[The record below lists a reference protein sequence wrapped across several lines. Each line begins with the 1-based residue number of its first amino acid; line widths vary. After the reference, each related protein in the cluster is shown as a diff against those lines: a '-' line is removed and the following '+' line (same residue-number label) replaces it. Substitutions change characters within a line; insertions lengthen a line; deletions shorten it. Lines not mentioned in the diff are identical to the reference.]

1 MAKKGVAKIIGNQ
14 SPMVG
19 EKQIYRIE
27 SWYPDTPLIERNPQ
41 NVTWELFKKR
51 KNGIFTTTNIK
62 KKGIGE
68 FTFGEIAQKHTYLL
82 EAYLYVPEG
91 KGIIINPQ
99 PSKIPKINKV
109 ELFYLNGNKG
119 QVFSFTEKFIAKA
132 YCVNL
137 EGKELKFTLWE
148 DDEKGNGHSEKN
160 LIVETKKAKVDS
172 KGVAK
177 VDFQLTKALIQKAQ
191 SGEVD
196 ARELEFYVTVEYYAH
211 KKHATENIHIKNPE
225 IKKETPKRPQGSKI
239 SKAPNSPAS
248 KKGESKKVEKGILDS
263 VEESLRKIAD
273 FFSRGETRGKASKD
287 KKPTENKPQSNKTV
301 GVNVKEKKESTECF
315 CKKKENRFYW
325 SDKLTCKERKKVLEV
340 CSELW
345 GEENKSVKASE
356 LMSIIHLESAGT
368 FSPSADNRRGYS
380 GLIQFS
386 DVSAKSLG
394 TTRSELKKMSFVEQ
408 MDYVKRYFER
418 KKDLLNTMMDLYLL
432 VMKPSAVGQGKNK
445 DYAIF
450 DESVSVPDGD
460 GSNTSATERMKNI
473 NKEPWVTKYGYS
485 SNPSFMLE
493 TGEKK
498 KRKKWVYTKQQYED
512 RAGFEGG
519 KTYIW
524 EVEKVLREEHYDEG
538 KLNVF
543 NGVCEENKEKKE
555 EKKTTTDERAPWMK
569 YAVGELKSYG
579 GIRQNESPLKEKISK
594 YFDLSSLPSG
604 NYSTYWCASF
614 VNWCFEQTKDYK
626 ETNSMTNVAA
636 FDWLP
641 PEQAKLKR
649 KDIDGW
655 KKGELIDSIEDVF
668 YGAVIV
674 FSHSH
679 VAFVMGETEDG
690 KSLIYIGGNQ
700 SDGQRG
706 DGPGK
711 RTISTNPILKSKFG
725 KTFWLI
731 KPKGYSVSENEK
743 KLDKLTTNGKELD
756 KSSTR

>member
-1 MAKKGVAKIIGNQ
+1 MAKKGVAKITGNQ

-19 EKQIYRIE
+19 EKQIYSIE

-82 EAYLYVPEG
+82 EAYLYAPEG

-148 DDEKGNGHSEKN
+148 DDEKGSGHSEKN

-191 SGEVD
+191 SGEAD

-225 IKKETPKRPQGSKI
+225 VKKKAPKSPQNSKI

-248 KKGESKKVEKGILDS
+248 KKGESKKEEKGILDS
-263 VEESLRKIAD
+263 VEESLRKIANLFD
-273 FFSRGETRGKASKD
+273 WGETRGKASKD
-287 KKPTENKPQSNKTV
+287 KKSAENKPQSNKTV
-301 GVNVKEKKESTECF
+301 VVNVEEKKESTECF
-315 CKKKENRFYW
+315 CKKKENQFYW

-356 LMSIIHLESAGT
+356 LMSIIHLESAET

-386 DVSAKSLG
+386 DASAKSLG

-460 GSNTSATERMKNI
+460 GSNTSAAERMKNI

-519 KTYIW
+519 KTYI
-524 EVEKVLREEHYDEG
+524 
-538 KLNVF
+538 
-543 NGVCEENKEKKE
+543 
-555 EKKTTTDERAPWMK
+555 
-569 YAVGELKSYG
+569 YG
-579 GIRQNESPLKEKISK
+579 R
-594 YFDLSSLPSG
+594 
-604 NYSTYWCASF
+604 
-614 VNWCFEQTKDYK
+614 
-626 ETNSMTNVAA
+626 
-636 FDWLP
+636 
-641 PEQAKLKR
+641 
-649 KDIDGW
+649 
-655 KKGELIDSIEDVF
+655 
-668 YGAVIV
+668 
-674 FSHSH
+674 
-679 VAFVMGETEDG
+679 
-690 KSLIYIGGNQ
+690 
-700 SDGQRG
+700 
-706 DGPGK
+706 
-711 RTISTNPILKSKFG
+711 
-725 KTFWLI
+725 
-731 KPKGYSVSENEK
+731 
-743 KLDKLTTNGKELD
+743 
-756 KSSTR
+756 

>member
-19 EKQIYRIE
+19 EKQIYSIE
-27 SWYPDTPLIERNPQ
+27 SWYPDTPFIERNPQ

-82 EAYLYVPEG
+82 EAYLYAPEG

-148 DDEKGNGHSEKN
+148 DDEKGSGHSEKN

-191 SGEVD
+191 SGEAD

-225 IKKETPKRPQGSKI
+225 VKKKAPKSPQNSKI

-248 KKGESKKVEKGILDS
+248 KKGESKKEEKGILDS
-263 VEESLRKIAD
+263 VEESLRKIANLFD
-273 FFSRGETRGKASKD
+273 WGETRGKASKD
-287 KKPTENKPQSNKTV
+287 KKSAENKPQSNKTV
-301 GVNVKEKKESTECF
+301 VVNVEEKKESTECF
-315 CKKKENRFYW
+315 CKKKENQFYW

-356 LMSIIHLESAGT
+356 LMSIIHLESAET

-386 DVSAKSLG
+386 DASAKSLG

-460 GSNTSATERMKNI
+460 GSKTSAAERMKNI

-493 TGEKK
+493 KGEKK
-498 KRKKWVYTKQQYED
+498 KRRKWVYTKQQYED

-524 EVEKVLREEHYDEG
+524 EVEKVLRENHYDKG
-538 KLNVF
+538 KLNIF

-555 EKKTTTDERAPWMK
+555 ERKTKSKYPLWVDIAIEEEEKNIRENTHCQYIIDNYHAVTTNIQMKRCGSEKDSNRSNSAWCAAFVAYCLKTSGHKFQPDPGAIWHGKTNLVKRTKNGPEELQEHWGKKYTTM
-569 YAVGELKSYG
+569 YIG
-579 GIRQNESPLKEKISK
+579 GIVVWHNGGHTAIIIGIDKEDESRYI
-594 YFDLSSLPSG
+594 
-604 NYSTYWCASF
+604 
-614 VNWCFEQTKDYK
+614 
-626 ETNSMTNVAA
+626 
-636 FDWLP
+636 
-641 PEQAKLKR
+641 
-649 KDIDGW
+649 I
-655 KKGELIDSIEDVF
+655 
-668 YGAVIV
+668 
-674 FSHSH
+674 
-679 VAFVMGETEDG
+679 
-690 KSLIYIGGNQ
+690 IGGNQ
-700 SDGQRG
+700 DNGVRYWSIPKTKIKPYCIFPIDYTGELQPLKKIEPSEIRDGA
-706 DGPGK
+706 K
-711 RTISTNPILKSKFG
+711 KYSEG
-725 KTFWLI
+725 KT
-731 KPKGYSVSENEK
+731 S
-743 KLDKLTTNGKELD
+743 
-756 KSSTR
+756 

>member
-14 SPMVG
+14 SPIVG
-19 EKQIYRIE
+19 EKQIYHIE

-82 EAYLYVPEG
+82 EAYLYAPEG

-119 QVFSFTEKFIAKA
+119 KVFSFTEKFIAKA

-148 DDEKGNGHSEKN
+148 DDEKGSGHSEKN

-191 SGEVD
+191 SGEAD

-225 IKKETPKRPQGSKI
+225 VKKEAPKSPQDSKI

-248 KKGESKKVEKGILDS
+248 KKGESKKEEKGILDS
-263 VEESLRKIAD
+263 VEENLRKIANLFD
-273 FFSRGETRGKASKD
+273 WGETRGKASKD
-287 KKPTENKPQSNKTV
+287 KKSAENKPQSNKTV
-301 GVNVKEKKESTECF
+301 VVNVEEKKESTECF
-315 CKKKENRFYW
+315 CKKKENQFYW

-345 GEENKSVKASE
+345 GEENKLVKASE
-356 LMSIIHLESAGT
+356 LMSIIHLESAET
-368 FSPSADNRRGYS
+368 FSPSVDNGRGYS

-386 DVSAKSLG
+386 DASAKSLG

-460 GSNTSATERMKNI
+460 GSKTSVAERMKNI

-493 TGEKK
+493 KGEEK

-519 KTYIW
+519 KTYI
-524 EVEKVLREEHYDEG
+524 
-538 KLNVF
+538 
-543 NGVCEENKEKKE
+543 
-555 EKKTTTDERAPWMK
+555 
-569 YAVGELKSYG
+569 YG
-579 GIRQNESPLKEKISK
+579 R
-594 YFDLSSLPSG
+594 
-604 NYSTYWCASF
+604 
-614 VNWCFEQTKDYK
+614 
-626 ETNSMTNVAA
+626 
-636 FDWLP
+636 
-641 PEQAKLKR
+641 
-649 KDIDGW
+649 
-655 KKGELIDSIEDVF
+655 
-668 YGAVIV
+668 
-674 FSHSH
+674 
-679 VAFVMGETEDG
+679 
-690 KSLIYIGGNQ
+690 
-700 SDGQRG
+700 
-706 DGPGK
+706 
-711 RTISTNPILKSKFG
+711 
-725 KTFWLI
+725 
-731 KPKGYSVSENEK
+731 
-743 KLDKLTTNGKELD
+743 
-756 KSSTR
+756 

>member
-19 EKQIYRIE
+19 EKQIYHIE

-82 EAYLYVPEG
+82 EAYLYAPEG

-119 QVFSFTEKFIAKA
+119 KVFSFTEKFIAKA

-177 VDFQLTKALIQKAQ
+177 VDFLLTKALIQKAQ
-191 SGEVD
+191 SGEAD

-225 IKKETPKRPQGSKI
+225 VKKETPKSPQNSKI

-248 KKGESKKVEKGILDS
+248 KKGESKKEEKGILDG
-263 VEESLRKIAD
+263 VEESLRKIANLFD
-273 FFSRGETRGKASKD
+273 WGETRGKASKD
-287 KKPTENKPQSNKTV
+287 KKSAENKPQSNKTV
-301 GVNVKEKKESTECF
+301 VVNVEEKKESTECF
-315 CKKKENRFYW
+315 CKKKENQFYW
-325 SDKLTCKERKKVLEV
+325 SDKLTCRERKKVLEV

-386 DVSAKSLG
+386 DASAKSLG

-450 DESVSVPDGD
+450 DESVSIPDGD
-460 GSNTSATERMKNI
+460 GSNTSAAERMKNI

-512 RAGFEGG
+512 RVGFEGG

-538 KLNVF
+538 KLNIF

-626 ETNSMTNVAA
+626 GTNSMTNVAA

-674 FSHSH
+674 FSHFCYGRNRRWKKPH
-679 VAFVMGETEDG
+679 LYWR
-690 KSLIYIGGNQ
+690 KSI
-700 SDGQRG
+700 
-706 DGPGK
+706 
-711 RTISTNPILKSKFG
+711 
-725 KTFWLI
+725 
-731 KPKGYSVSENEK
+731 
-743 KLDKLTTNGKELD
+743 
-756 KSSTR
+756 